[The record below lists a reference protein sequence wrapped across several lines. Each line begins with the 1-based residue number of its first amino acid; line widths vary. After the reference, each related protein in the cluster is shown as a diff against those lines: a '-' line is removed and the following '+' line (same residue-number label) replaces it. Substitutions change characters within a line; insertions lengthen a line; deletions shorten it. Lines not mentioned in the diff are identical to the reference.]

1 MLKCAQVCSSV
12 LIAHSS
18 SPVAHRSLLEC
29 ARRSSPI
36 ARRSTLALDA
46 LNVVAKESGRREEG
60 GVGKRRRRP
69 RKETLEELERLC
81 RHDRRVVSTPI
92 PRPASGSLTK
102 FFVVQRP
109 PLPAPL
115 PSRHL
120 ADVGPTSC
128 DAERRVLAAARAARI
143 DEYTEAVIEDIAA
156 ESTSR
161 PASPV
166 REDDHYGLAK
176 FRRWSVRW

>member
-1 MLKCAQVCSSV
+1 MPNAQCST
-12 LIAHSS
+12 LNAQ
-18 SPVAHRSLLEC
+18 
-29 ARRSSPI
+29 
-36 ARRSTLALDA
+36 RSTLNAQRST
-46 LNVVAKESGRREEG
+46 LNAQCTTPRLMLSKKTGEKKGVVMMESVAVRPARET
-60 GVGKRRRRP
+60 R
-69 RKETLEELERLC
+69 EELERLC

-176 FRRWSVRW
+176 FQRWSVRW